1 MDNLR
6 AFLLAIGTLKPE
18 AHKGKYFLQVVFRYS
33 IPDYDYDYDYDY
45 CVRVYLFFP
54 CA

>member
-1 MDNLR
+1 MANLR

-18 AHKGKYFLQVVFRYS
+18 AQKGKYFLQVTFHYS
-33 IPDYDYDYDYDY
+33 IPNYDYDYGYY
-45 CVRVYLFFP
+45 ARIRFFFFS